1 MSALD
6 AAIDETRRAL
16 DRVDQLYVN
25 ESDPVRS
32 LGLRQVS
39 IEIGAALATLLAMRA
54 EREPVPEQE
63 ALL

>member
-1 MSALD
+1 MSTLD
-6 AAIDETRRAL
+6 SAIDETRRAL

-39 IEIGAALATLLAMRA
+39 IEIGAALATLLSMRV